1 MQINKHGSFY
11 IRNGWPTKIIDAI
24 SQDSHIY
31 SPNNELAAVDSIGV
45 GRVMIKA
52 MRYWAVVLGIATES
66 KDQQG
71 ICHTLTHLGQLIAE
85 NDIYC
90 TDKGSLWLLH
100 RNLARNCD
108 EATAWYWAFNDF
120 TDSEFAKESFS
131 DAFYSFLQ
139 RAGANYARSPVEKE
153 FDCFKNTYVSD
164 QAFSLSKIIDEDT
177 VPFFAPLGLLEYK
190 GKGLFTKR
198 KLQVSEISEDVLL
211 YCILADNE
219 EHLRENRQVSI
230 STLLDGAGQVGK
242 YMNLSFSTL
251 LELLQ
256 RLILLTMPLKKS
268 MIIAA
273 KILQT
278 PARSETFL
286 SRQLSVRQIG
296 FTEKKI

>member
-24 SQDSHIY
+24 TQDSHIF
-31 SPNNELAAVDSIGV
+31 SPNNELLAVDYIGV

-52 MRYWAVVLGIATES
+52 MRYWAVVLGIATEH

-71 ICHTLTHLGQLIAE
+71 ISHTLTPLGKLIAE
-85 NDIYC
+85 KDIYC
-90 TDKGSLWLLH
+90 IDRGSLWLLH
-100 RNLARNCD
+100 RNLARNYD
-108 EATAWYWAFNDF
+108 NATAWYWAFNCYTESEFVKKSF
-120 TDSEFAKESFS
+120 TD
-131 DAFYSFLQ
+131 DFYSFLQ
-139 RAGANYARSPVEKE
+139 RSGAKYARNPVEKE

-198 KLQVSEISEDVLL
+198 KLPSSEVPEDILL
-211 YCILADNE
+211 YCLLADNE

-230 STLLDGAGQVGK
+230 STMLDAPGQVGK

-256 RLILLTMPLKKS
+256 RLENNGHIRLVNNFGNRYIEIMHS
-268 MIIAA
+268 DVD
-273 KILQT
+273 KILEDHYH
-278 PARSETFL
+278 R
-286 SRQLSVRQIG
+286 IG
-296 FTEKKI
+296 R